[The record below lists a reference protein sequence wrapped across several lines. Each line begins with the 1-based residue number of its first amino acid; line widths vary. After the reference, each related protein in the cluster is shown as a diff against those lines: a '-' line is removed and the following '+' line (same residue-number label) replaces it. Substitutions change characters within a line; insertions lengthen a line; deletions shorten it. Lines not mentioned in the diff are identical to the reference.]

1 MKKNVKK
8 SLFFLLFVCAIP
20 FFAQTNT
27 TVSIED
33 DVYAV
38 IENANVRGLCRTLPP
53 TRPYTASFILKCLDE
68 IEQNIA
74 VSKSAD
80 YQKNMELAVIDF
92 HRQRLLP
99 KKNGLDLRNLSFRF
113 EQNQNNENNENFPI
127 TFQVNNS
134 INSYFSGGI
143 YSNSS
148 NNSFGYEVW
157 DTLKFDGDIG
167 KNVSYSCTALVEVSK
182 MPLAQLG
189 TYNIGLWWYDEGV
202 QYEYDEN
209 TKLQIKWS
217 GSEEDTPSWRVIN
230 KYRNY
235 NCLPYSYRKKWD
247 GSVYYLSKM
256 DASGLEGWTDN
267 LAFGMSMK
275 GEIHASFKNG
285 MIEVG
290 IGRYNREWAT
300 MDNGSSLVLNSSA
313 RPFFGADV
321 SISLFNTIR
330 LSSITGFLEF
340 PNQNYITDGAWY
352 LTDGKG
358 KKSESVVD
366 SYFYHNLFST
376 GMFSFDYKFFH
387 FDFGSS
393 SIYPNRFELGYAFP
407 LLDKVVYQN
416 NVGDYDNLS
425 LFGNLKFNFSR
436 YGYVWGSVY
445 VDEIVSPTANIFLL
459 TRCMFAYQAGSK
471 IVLPFIPF
479 ATLSVRY
486 TKIEPY
492 CYTHQ
497 AIFYQP
503 YANNYI
509 SESYTNNG
517 ECLGYYL
524 PPNSDEFFLRL
535 EGKPHSMLN
544 CFFQYQFIR
553 HGVDWGSEQVPGSN
567 LYSEMAPKNRDE
579 LNKFFLRDGTYEWTN
594 VLSLGASINLNNKD
608 FPLILYGTVGYVH
621 NWFTSIGSEKPG
633 KYTSYSKYSSSEYE
647 EGYGLVI
654 TTGFN
659 VFLK

>member
-1 MKKNVKK
+1 MKRYIQK
-8 SLFFLLFVCAIP
+8 SLCFLFFALAIP
-20 FFAQTNT
+20 IFAQTNS
-27 TVSIED
+27 TVTIED
-33 DVYAV
+33 EVYTV

-53 TRPYTASFILKCLDE
+53 TRPYTTSFILKCLDE
-68 IEQNIA
+68 IEQNLNE
-74 VSKSAD
+74 SKIPE
-80 YQKNMELAVIDF
+80 YQKNTELSVIEF
-92 HRQRLLP
+92 HKQRLAP
-99 KKNGLDLRNLSFRF
+99 KKNGLDLRNLSFRH
-113 EQNQNNENNENFPI
+113 EQNTDNFPL

-134 INSYFSGGI
+134 MNSYFSGGF
-143 YSNSS
+143 YNNSS

-167 KNVSYSCTALVEVSK
+167 KSISYSCTALVEVSK
-182 MPLAQLG
+182 MPLANLG
-189 TYNIGLWWYDEGV
+189 TYDIGLWWYDKGV
-202 QYEYDEN
+202 TYEYDEN
-209 TKLQIKWS
+209 TKLENT
-217 GSEEDTPSWRVIN
+217 GSSELRTIN

-235 NCLPYSYRKKWD
+235 NCLPYSYRKRWD
-247 GSVYYLSKM
+247 GSVYYLSNM
-256 DASGLEGWTDN
+256 NASGLEGWTDSI
-267 LAFGMSMK
+267 AFGMSMK
-275 GEIHASFKNG
+275 GEIHGSFKNG
-285 MIEVG
+285 LLEVG
-290 IGRYNREWAT
+290 VGRYDREWAA
-300 MDNGSSLVLNSSA
+300 MDNGSSLVLNSNA

-321 SISLFNTIR
+321 SISLFNMIR

-340 PNQNYITDGAWY
+340 PNQNYITDNAWY
-352 LTDGKG
+352 ITDGAG

-366 SYFYHNLFST
+366 SYFYHNIFST

-393 SIYPNRFELGYAFP
+393 SIYPNRFELGYSFP

-436 YGYVWGSVY
+436 YGYIWGSVF

-459 TRCMFAYQAGSK
+459 TRCMFAYQAGTK

-479 ATLSVRY
+479 GTLSVRY

-509 SESYTNNG
+509 SETYTNNG

-535 EGKPHSMLN
+535 EGKPHAMLN
-544 CFFQYQFIR
+544 CFLQYQFIR

-567 LYSEMAPKNRDE
+567 LYSEMAPKNRDS

-594 VLSLGASINLNNKD
+594 VLALGANVNLNTKD
-608 FPLILYGTVGYVH
+608 FPIILYGTVGYVH
-621 NWFTSIGSEKPG
+621 NWFTSIGSEKAG
-633 KYTSYSKYSSSEYE
+633 KDTPYSKYSSNEYE
-647 EGYGLVI
+647 EGFGLVI
-654 TTGFN
+654 TAGLNF
-659 VFLK
+659 FLK